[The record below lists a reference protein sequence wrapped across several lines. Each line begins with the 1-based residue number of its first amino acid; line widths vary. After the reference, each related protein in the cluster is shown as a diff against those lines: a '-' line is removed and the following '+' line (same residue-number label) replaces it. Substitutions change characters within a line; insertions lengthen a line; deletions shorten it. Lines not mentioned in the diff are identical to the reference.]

1 MDSRLR
7 TTHNLKVRSQ
17 RAHPI
22 VRKSR
27 CLLLAFISMLFLSAV
42 FAELTTP
49 IFSIT
54 DFVTCES
61 ARTNAPHDWHVP
73 QSQFPT
79 TADRFFAW
87 VELTDVDGTHP
98 VEMKLYRPDGAFYGQ
113 ETQQFNETNGVANW
127 WRMVAWWKIQG
138 ENLAQ
143 TPGRWRLDLLV
154 DAVLQ
159 RSISLDIIPA
169 TAAPA
174 MAGPGALAER
184 GAAAP
189 VTSTQPL
196 ASQPA
201 GTWILQSSSDLLHWT
216 DIQTNALPSAGSSDR
231 PSAPT
236 VLRLTPGGRGAG
248 TWILE
253 ASTDSLNWVPLKT
266 NNLPVRSSLDVP
278 SAGTATARFYRAL
291 LPEGTS
297 QELSSR

>member
-1 MDSRLR
+1 
-7 TTHNLKVRSQ
+7 
-17 RAHPI
+17 
-22 VRKSR
+22 
-27 CLLLAFISMLFLSAV
+27 MLFPSAV

-54 DFVTCES
+54 DFVICES

-87 VELTDVDGTHP
+87 VELADVDGTHQ
-98 VEMKLYRPDGAFYGQ
+98 VEMKLYRPDGDFYGQ
-113 ETQQFNETNGVANW
+113 ETQQINKTNGVASW

-138 ENLAQ
+138 ENVAQ

-169 TAAPA
+169 SAGPDL
-174 MAGPGALAER
+174 AGPGALTDPSAP
-184 GAAAP
+184 AP

-196 ASQPA
+196 ASDPA
-201 GTWILQSSSDLLHWT
+201 GIWILQSSSDLLHWT
-216 DIQTNALPSAGSSDR
+216 DIQTNVLPSAGSSDR

-236 VLRLTPGGRGAG
+236 VLRLTPGGRGVG

-253 ASTDSLNWVPLKT
+253 ASTDSLNWVPLKS
-266 NNLPVRSSLDVP
+266 NNLPVRSSLDDS
-278 SAGTATARFYRAL
+278 SAGTATARFYRAML
-291 LPEGTS
+291 QKGTS
-297 QELSSR
+297 PGLSSR